1 MSISQCNNRVRFF
14 DKNDWV
20 YGLHLKKIE
29 TLTVPTEN
37 NIDINDAIEYYEIKK
52 YFDADSKFST
62 WTDDNF
68 ESYKEKSKQL
78 FSIGMKHFN
87 QVSDDNISEIY
98 CTIEHHYKKV
108 FWEIFDKFKI
118 FNKISESAFNKLIH
132 DCQVPCN
139 LILVHKYTVQHYGKI
154 LREYLLESPD
164 GASIFI
170 HVYQQDYNNFE
181 KYYLPNEL
189 TDDDIVSCLNDYID
203 TINSLPNDLMVIENM
218 NKKGKFAITDEIRI
232 KAKRR
237 RAAREAECFKNSK
250 GIKRRFEIT
259 FNTDQKDICI
269 ESENDNILTR
279 SFSQSFI
286 DEHMSYVEIILNFKY
301 LFNFVDDQNRSTLVS
316 KRSSSIIDL
325 FLTSTTSLYY
335 PENFGFIYE
344 NMWAKVEMIG
354 YYKYLMSKDIFVEDA
369 ISYFFKEHLPTEF
382 EIPTIKFQTP
392 THNASYAE
400 KCSTMLS
407 AFEAILRQYNSFVK
421 HGDID
426 YELISIS
433 NEPIKFEAV
442 KSLISKKYVYG
453 KGDDFNKITY
463 LMFSDQCPL
472 SYVEKIQ
479 KENSTLEKLLKNE
492 KIYVNDYERY
502 NFSHF
507 EYLKQ
512 FDIISIDADGLI
524 SLKNMCRINV
534 LKDLYLNDV
543 ISKNYK
549 SADCV
554 KEINNLLD
562 IGMITEDNT
571 LLSKPEM
578 NYLNYLL
585 NNSEYENGP
594 KIRNAYMHG
603 NLNVIDNES
612 IHFNNYMIILS
623 IMVLLA
629 LKISDDLYLR
639 ELQKKESPESSE

>member
-1 MSISQCNNRVRFF
+1 M
-14 DKNDWV
+14 
-20 YGLHLKKIE
+20 
-29 TLTVPTEN
+29 
-37 NIDINDAIEYYEIKK
+37 
-52 YFDADSKFST
+52 
-62 WTDDNF
+62 
-68 ESYKEKSKQL
+68 
-78 FSIGMKHFN
+78 
-87 QVSDDNISEIY
+87 
-98 CTIEHHYKKV
+98 
-108 FWEIFDKFKI
+108 
-118 FNKISESAFNKLIH
+118 
-132 DCQVPCN
+132 
-139 LILVHKYTVQHYGKI
+139 
-154 LREYLLESPD
+154 
-164 GASIFI
+164 
-170 HVYQQDYNNFE
+170 
-181 KYYLPNEL
+181 
-189 TDDDIVSCLNDYID
+189 
-203 TINSLPNDLMVIENM
+203 
-218 NKKGKFAITDEIRI
+218 
-232 KAKRR
+232 
-237 RAAREAECFKNSK
+237 
-250 GIKRRFEIT
+250 
-259 FNTDQKDICI
+259 
-269 ESENDNILTR
+269 
-279 SFSQSFI
+279 
-286 DEHMSYVEIILNFKY
+286 
-301 LFNFVDDQNRSTLVS
+301 
-316 KRSSSIIDL
+316 
-325 FLTSTTSLYY
+325 
-335 PENFGFIYE
+335 
-344 NMWAKVEMIG
+344 
-354 YYKYLMSKDIFVEDA
+354 
-369 ISYFFKEHLPTEF
+369 
-382 EIPTIKFQTP
+382 
-392 THNASYAE
+392 
-400 KCSTMLS
+400 
-407 AFEAILRQYNSFVK
+407 
-421 HGDID
+421 
-426 YELISIS
+426 ISIS

-639 ELQKKESPESSE
+639 ELQKKESPELSE